1 MVTGARV
8 SGILLHVTSLPG
20 PPGIGDLGPA
30 AHRFVDFLA
39 RAGQRRWQ
47 LLPLGPT
54 GYGDSPYAA
63 HSSFAGNPLLISPEL
78 LAADGHIDAE
88 APGHPDLGDGPV
100 NHDAVRRYKGL
111 LLARA
116 FDRFERRPPD
126 GAAEAFAVFC
136 RGAGWLDDYALF
148 EAVKAHHGGAPWRV
162 WEQPLRERSP
172 RALAQ
177 WRDKLARDVERIRF
191 EQFLFYSQWE
201 RLKAH
206 ASAKGVRVIG
216 DLPIFVPEDSADVW
230 VHPELFKLDPDG
242 VPTVVAGVPPD
253 YFSATGQLWGNPV
266 YRWEAHAK
274 DGFAW
279 WAARVGASLALF
291 DDLRLDHFRGFAA
304 HWEVPV
310 GAPDATHGRWER
322 GPGADLFAALDRALG
337 EDVRARLIAEDLG
350 LITEDVTALRREL
363 GLPGMA
369 VLQFAFDGGPD
380 NLHLPAHHEQGQV
393 VYTGT
398 HDNDTA
404 VGWFRGLDPET
415 RARVLALTGTD
426 GSAIHRDLMALAYG
440 SVAATALVP
449 LQDVLGLGPEA
460 RMNHPGRPHGN
471 WCWRAQ
477 GVHLADAVA
486 EGLLRDARRHGR
498 A

>member
-1 MVTGARV
+1 VIGARA
-8 SGILLHVTSLPG
+8 SGILLHPTSLPG

-47 LLPLGPT
+47 ILPVGPT
-54 GYGDSPYAA
+54 GFGDSPYAA

-78 LAADGHIDAE
+78 LVADGYLDPD
-88 APGHPDLGDGPV
+88 APGHPDLSDGPV
-100 NHDAVRRYKGL
+100 PYEAVRRYKGF

-116 FDRFERRPPD
+116 FDRFERHPPE
-126 GAAEAFAVFC
+126 GAAEAFAAFC
-136 RGAGWLDDYALF
+136 ASADWLDDYALF
-148 EAVKAHHGGAPWRV
+148 EALKAHHGGAPWRV
-162 WEQPLRERSP
+162 WEEGVRRRSP
-172 RALAQ
+172 RGLAE
-177 WRDKLARDVERIRF
+177 WRAKLAREVERIRF
-191 EQFLFYSQWE
+191 EQFLFFAQWG

-206 ASAKGVRVIG
+206 AAGRGVRIIG

-230 VHPELFKLDPDG
+230 VHPDLFKLDPDG

-266 YRWEAHAK
+266 YRWDAHAS

-304 HWEVPV
+304 YWEVPV
-310 GAPDATHGRWER
+310 GAPDATHGRWEQ
-322 GPGADLFAALDRALG
+322 GPGTALFDALDSCLG
-337 EDVRARLIAEDLG
+337 LDVRARLIAEDLG
-350 LITEDVTALRREL
+350 LITEDVTALRRSL

-380 NLHLPAHHEQGQV
+380 NLHLPANHERNQV

-398 HDNDTA
+398 HDNDTT
-404 VGWFRGLDPET
+404 VGWFGALDAGT
-415 RARVLALTGTD
+415 RARVLDLTGTD
-426 GSAIHRDLMALAYG
+426 GRAIHRDLMALAYG
-440 SVAATALVP
+440 SIADTALVP
-449 LQDVLGLGPEA
+449 LQDVLGLGAEA

-471 WCWRAQ
+471 WGWRALD
-477 GVHLADAVA
+477 GHLTDAVA
-486 EGLLRDARRHGR
+486 AGLLEAARRHGR